1 MLDSELW
8 LPCNLSEALQ
18 KDGILSGSGA
28 FSLDDIAAPTAWAD
42 LGSTQTTAQALPE
55 SPSPATEVG
64 PVLPAVTQTLIAT
77 CLQAMICPTR

>member
-8 LPCNLSEALQ
+8 LPCNFSEALQ

-42 LGSTQTTAQALPE
+42 LGSTQTTAQALTE
-55 SPSPATEVG
+55 SPSNATEVCL
-64 PVLPAVTQTLIAT
+64 VVPAVTQIIIAT
-77 CLQAMICPTR
+77 CLQARPCPTR